1 MWKSLAIIVCLTPS
15 LAHSGRLED
24 GCKAL
29 SNTSFAIAL
38 GRDYGLKYENALDWV
53 AGLEFVTPW
62 SELLASTVE
71 IIYSKT
77 YIGPKEFTMASYI
90 SCIETL
96 GELN

>member
-1 MWKSLAIIVCLTPS
+1 MWKSLAIILCLSPS
-15 LAHSGRLED
+15 LVHAGVVED
-24 GCKAL
+24 GCETL
-29 SNTSFAIAL
+29 SNTSLAITL

-62 SELLASTVE
+62 SELLAATVE
-71 IIYSKT
+71 LIYNKPD
-77 YIGPKEFTMASYI
+77 IGPKEFAVASYI